1 MKAIW
6 SRSLK
11 SAEDTA
17 KLIPGDSSVDL
28 YSTDSGEGKSYDDI
42 LKRSDIKGVVIA
54 LPIVDQPKYI
64 EKVGRHDL
72 MKAYMYSNLILGPC
86 SWQTCSGREADRAG
100 CC

>member
-11 SAEDTA
+11 SAEETA
-17 KLIPGDSSVDL
+17 KLIPGDYSSSVDL

-64 EKVGRHDL
+64 EKVSRVEL
-72 MKAYMYSNLILGPC
+72 VEVYAYSNLIIGPC
-86 SWQTCSGREADRAG
+86 SWQACSG
-100 CC
+100 